1 MSCKKALRPAS
12 GFWPRGTTTTACRKK
27 RIRPLALLDKAC
39 PQNPLVL
46 QHQSGHVGVFNSPAL
61 KALGVDE
68 TTPSPDGGRIEQKD
82 GRLTGYMEE
91 NAVCTVFKKG
101 AHALDRPAAY
111 SLRPGTAGIRLF
123 RHHHRAGRHV
133 CRELIPLYQ
142 ALLASNLLKLD
153 VVGYADI
160 AAKEEIKKAF
170 AGHIGQYKGHFKLG
184 GYKIFLDGS
193 PQGRTAWMRAPYS
206 DEEEYCGYPF

>member
-1 MSCKKALRPAS
+1 M
-12 GFWPRGTTTTACRKK
+12 
-27 RIRPLALLDKAC
+27 
-39 PQNPLVL
+39 
-46 QHQSGHVGVFNSPAL
+46 GVFNSPAL

-91 NAVCTVFKKG
+91 NAFVQYLKKVPMPSIDQLLTAYAQAQQEYASFGITTVQEG
-101 AHALDRPAAY
+101 MLA
-111 SLRPGTAGIRLF
+111 
-123 RHHHRAGRHV
+123 
-133 CRELIPLYQ
+133 RELIPLYQ

-184 GYKIFLDGS
+184 GYKNLFRRLAPRAHRLD
-193 PQGRTAWMRAPYS
+193 ARALQR
-206 DEEEYCGYPF
+206 